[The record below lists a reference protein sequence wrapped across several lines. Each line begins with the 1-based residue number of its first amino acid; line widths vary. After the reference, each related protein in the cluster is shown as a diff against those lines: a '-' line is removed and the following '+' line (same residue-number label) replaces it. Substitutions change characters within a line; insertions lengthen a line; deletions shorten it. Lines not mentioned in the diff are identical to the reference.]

1 MERRADRSEFTEL
14 ARTCLRAAY
23 AGALAIVRRPADA
36 EDVAQESLLA
46 AFEKLD
52 TCRDPDR
59 FRAWLL
65 QIVRNRALNWL
76 ERRRLRDV
84 PADDDA
90 PPAVDLRPVS
100 PPDVGLR
107 ERLHRAMEQLSPP
120 QRLVVLLHDTEGWT
134 HKESAEHL
142 RISVLMSRKHLFQA
156 RALLRELLAADRPED
171 LPEALAPSAEFPDR
185 PADARPPHAVAIG
198 NRRGGGNTQPASLV
212 FSPQRSAQRGH
223 RRARNRAATG

>member
-84 PADDDA
+84 PAEDEPA
-90 PPAVDLRPVS
+90 PAVDLRPVS

-107 ERLHRAMEQLSPP
+107 DRLGRALAQLSPP
-120 QRLVVLLHDTEGWT
+120 QRLVVMLHDTEGWT

-156 RALLRELLAADRPED
+156 RAALRDLLAADRPED
-171 LPEALAPSAEFPDR
+171 LPATPPAPAALPDR
-185 PADARPPHAVAIG
+185 PAAASAPATPAAD
-198 NRRGGGNTQPASLV
+198 NRRARGNAEPTSLV
-212 FSPQRSAQRGH
+212 FHPQRSAQRGH
-223 RRARNRAATG
+223 KRVRNRAATG

>member
-14 ARTCLRAAY
+14 ARSCLRAAY

-46 AFEKLD
+46 AFEKLES
-52 TCRDPDR
+52 CRDPDR

-84 PADDDA
+84 PADEPA
-90 PPAVDLRPVS
+90 PAVDLQPVS
-100 PPDVGLR
+100 LPDAGLR
-107 ERLHRAMEQLSPP
+107 ERLSRAMAQLSPP

-156 RALLRELLAADRPED
+156 RATLRALLAADRPED
-171 LPEALAPSAEFPDR
+171 LPEAPFAPTATLDR
-185 PADARPPHAVAIG
+185 PARMPTPAAAPAG
-198 NRRGGGNTQPASLV
+198 NRSRRGNAAPGSLV
-212 FSPQRSAQRGH
+212 FHPQRSAPRGH
-223 RRARNRAATG
+223 RRVRNRAATG